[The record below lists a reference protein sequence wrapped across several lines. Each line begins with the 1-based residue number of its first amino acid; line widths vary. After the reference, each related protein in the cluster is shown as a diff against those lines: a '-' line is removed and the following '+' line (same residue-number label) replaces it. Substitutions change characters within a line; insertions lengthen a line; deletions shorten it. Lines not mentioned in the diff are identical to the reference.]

1 MDHARIIGDVQ
12 EALYDIR
19 KLKEERSP
27 FVEREE
33 ILNLKFKE
41 GQRVVDKKTG
51 KKGVILRGERVQIT
65 V

>member
-1 MDHARIIGDVQ
+1 MGHARIVGDVQ
-12 EALYDIR
+12 EAVYDIR
-19 KLKEERSP
+19 KLKEEGSP

>member
-1 MDHARIIGDVQ
+1 MDHAKIIGDVQ
-12 EALYDIR
+12 EALYDVK
-19 KLKEERSP
+19 KLQEERPP